1 MLNTYE
7 ASNAILRQIHT
18 SVYLKTL
25 QNEVLKIDVE
35 QKKNHH
41 MYGLV
46 NLFHRKAKQVFCLL
60 SSPSLFSGTIL
71 GVQIIYWKMDWYK
84 E

>member
-35 QKKNHH
+35 QKKKSS
-41 MYGLV
+41 YVWIGEP
-46 NLFHRKAKQVFCLL
+46 L
-60 SSPSLFSGTIL
+60 SQKS
-71 GVQIIYWKMDWYK
+71 
-84 E
+84 